1 MHGARSGAASGSANG
16 LLALTAGPSA
26 VDPLSAHDSPPADG
40 PPPPTVH
47 ATPSG
52 PLAITAGPAAGYVHT
67 GPASGPLAITSGPAA
82 GSPPPGGPMGQLQ
95 EFQPAPSATPQMT
108 VEEMERQHKALNDRV
123 AAGALYTYCPHS

>member
-26 VDPLSAHDSPPADG
+26 VDPLSAHDSLPADS

-47 ATPSG
+47 AAP
-52 PLAITAGPAAGYVHT
+52 
-67 GPASGPLAITSGPAA
+67 SGPLAITSGPAA

-123 AAGALYTYCPHS
+123 AAGALYTYCPHF